1 VAHLTENFTFE
12 GPLSPRVREAIAS
25 ALEQGWA
32 DPKKLSQAS
41 HRALNLRSSAIEE
54 FAQHL
59 KVSPASIEVT
69 GEPHLLHHLGINGF
83 LNDQDRLFTSAIDVG
98 KIRAIARAHKG
109 PSSELPVD
117 EAGVISQPEDL
128 SPTDLICLQVENGET
143 GVHQELTGWRSLP
156 AKVILDGTRTTPVP
170 GLLDGFTA
178 ATFDAQSW
186 SGPTG
191 VGFLVINDSQSYR
204 YPLAHIA
211 PIRTPGSYSLPLLV
225 GAAIALAEFQE
236 SKAQIFSM
244 RNSLVQHLRAIDG
257 VRVVGDEVEPS
268 RYLSAIVDE
277 ISGEEVLRALLNVGI
292 STDSGSACSAEDLA
306 PSHVIGAMGLQTTG
320 HLRITIHPG
329 IDETAIAQLADQ
341 LKKVTSS
348 LRG

>member
-1 VAHLTENFTFE
+1 MAHLTEDFTFE

-54 FAQHL
+54 FAQNL
-59 KVSPASIEVT
+59 TVSPTSIEVT

-83 LNDQDRLFTSAIDVG
+83 LADQNHLFTSSVDVG

-109 PSSELPVD
+109 PSTELPVD
-117 EAGVISQPEDL
+117 EVGVIAQPGDL
-128 SPTDLICLQVENGET
+128 SPTDLISLQVENGET

-156 AKVILDGTRTTPVP
+156 ATVVLDGTRTTPEP

-186 SGPTG
+186 CGPAG
-191 VGFLVINDSQSYR
+191 VGFLVINNSQSYR

-236 SKAQIFSM
+236 RKAQIFSM
-244 RNSLVQHLRAIDG
+244 RNSLAQHLRAIDG
-257 VRVVGDEVEPS
+257 VHVIGEKHES
-268 RYLSAIVDE
+268 RYLSIIVDE

-306 PSHVIGAMGLQTTG
+306 PSHVIGAMGLPTTG
-320 HLRITIHPG
+320 HLRMTIHPG
-329 IDETAIAQLADQ
+329 IEETTIAQLADQ

>member
-1 VAHLTENFTFE
+1 VAHLTDNFTFE

-25 ALEQGWA
+25 AFEQGWA

-54 FAQHL
+54 FAQNL

-69 GEPHLLHHLGINGF
+69 GEPNLLHHLGINGF
-83 LNDQDRLFTSAIDVG
+83 LADQNHLFTSSVDVG

-109 PSSELPVD
+109 PSTQLPVD
-117 EAGVISQPEDL
+117 EAGVIAQPGDL
-128 SPTDLICLQVENGET
+128 SPADLISLQAENGET

-156 AKVILDGTRTTPVP
+156 AKVVLDGTRTTPEP
-170 GLLDGFTA
+170 GLLDGFAA

-186 SGPTG
+186 SGPAG

-236 SKAQIFSM
+236 RKTQIFSM
-244 RNSLVQHLRAIDG
+244 RNLLAQHLRAVDG
-257 VRVVGDEVEPS
+257 VRVVGDKEEPS
-268 RYLSAIVDE
+268 RYLSVLVDE
-277 ISGEEVLRALLNVGI
+277 ISGEEVLRTLLHVGI

-306 PSHVIGAMGLQTTG
+306 PSHVIGAMGLPTTG
-320 HLRITIHPG
+320 HLRMTIHPG
-329 IDETAIAQLADQ
+329 MDESKVLGFVEK
-341 LKKVTSS
+341 LKEVISS
-348 LRG
+348 LRS

>member
-1 VAHLTENFTFE
+1 MAHLTDNFTFE

-25 ALEQGWA
+25 AFDQGWA

-54 FAQHL
+54 FAQNL
-59 KVSPASIEVT
+59 TVSPTSIEVT

-83 LNDQDRLFTSAIDVG
+83 ISDQSHLFTSTIDVG

-109 PSSELPVD
+109 PSSQLPVD
-117 EAGVISQPEDL
+117 GAGVISQPGDL
-128 SPTDLICLQVENGET
+128 SLTDLISLQAENGET
-143 GVHQELTGWRSLP
+143 GIHQELTAWRSLP
-156 AKVILDGTRTTPVP
+156 ATVVLDGTRTTPEP
-170 GLLDGFTA
+170 GLADGFAA

-186 SGPTG
+186 SGPAG
-191 VGFLVINDSQSYR
+191 IGFLVINDPESYR

-236 SKAQIFSM
+236 RKAQIFSV
-244 RNSLVQHLRAIDG
+244 RNSLAKHLRDIEG
-257 VRVVGDEVEPS
+257 VRVIGEQQEPS
-268 RYLSAIVDE
+268 RYLSVIVKE
-277 ISGEEVLRALLNVGI
+277 ISGEEVLRALLNEGI

-306 PSHVIGAMGLQTTG
+306 PSHVIGAMGLPTTG
-320 HLRITIHPG
+320 HLRMTIHPG
-329 IDETAIAQLADQ
+329 IDERAVAQLAEQ
-341 LKKVTSS
+341 LKNVISS
-348 LRG
+348 LRS